1 MKQILSIF
9 PRYLHNDEHD
19 QLHSDI
25 DNLINAETPEKLGI
39 TDQYTVYKQA
49 REAEKA
55 ALQVELGSAYTKTIT
70 ESDGYRDQLDYG
82 FELLVESHLHHFDP
96 EVQEKAGRV
105 WRIIEQYGN
114 IRKLNYSAESSN
126 LSNRNAE
133 ITTKYAT
140 DVAALGNGLGAQWLV
155 KLNEANSQFSSHF
168 GDRADEATA
177 RISGNVLDARILVD
191 NAFAD
196 ITTRI
201 NALVVVNGETAY
213 AAFIDKVNY
222 YINYHKEMLAA
233 RKSRKKS
240 GETDSTEIK

>member
-39 TDQYTVYKQA
+39 TDQHTVYKQA

-82 FELLVESHLHHFDP
+82 FELFVESHLYHFDP
-96 EVQEKAGRV
+96 TVQEKARRV
-105 WRIIEQYGN
+105 WRIMEQYGN
-114 IRKLNYSAESSN
+114 IRKMNYSAESSN
-126 LSNRNAE
+126 LSNRNTE
-133 ITTKYAT
+133 ITTKYGRE
-140 DVAALGNGLGAQWLV
+140 VAALGNGLGTQWLV

-168 GDRADEATA
+168 GDRAQEATA

-201 NALVVVNGETAY
+201 NALVIVNGEAAY

-233 RKSRKKS
+233 RKSRKK
-240 GETDSTEIK
+240 GEETNSTEN